1 MKNETEHLA
10 NTLTWTCGMVLQS
23 GPDDRQRIA
32 AAYREAQQFVAMIPA
47 NNGDARPRIVA
58 CFERSDAYRAAD
70 DIACVGWILTAIQER
85 VNERNL
91 PDWRKLRKV
100 INNTVKLLPL
110 PESTLH

>member
-1 MKNETEHLA
+1 MKNETENLA
-10 NTLTWTCGMVLQS
+10 NTLSWTCGMVLQS
-23 GPDDRQRIA
+23 SPDDRQRIA
-32 AAYREAQQFVAMIPA
+32 SAYQEAQQFVATISPD
-47 NNGDARPRIVA
+47 NGNMRPRIVA

-110 PESTLH
+110 SESTLH